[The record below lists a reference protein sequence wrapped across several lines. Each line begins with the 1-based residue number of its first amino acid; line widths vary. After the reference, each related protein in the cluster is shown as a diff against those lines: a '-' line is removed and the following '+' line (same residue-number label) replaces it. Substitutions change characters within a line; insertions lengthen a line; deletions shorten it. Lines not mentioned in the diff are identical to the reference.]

1 MLNEFWP
8 PILLSLKVATISALL
23 ALIFG
28 ILFGRLFAD
37 KHFKGKMIIETLML
51 LPIVLPPT
59 VIGFLLIFFFGKNSP
74 AGAFIETLFD
84 SSIIFTPLA
93 AIIASTIVAFPLMYQ
108 SVKTGFQAVDK
119 DIEEAAK
126 MDGAS
131 DFNVFLQVTL
141 PLSVKSIVSGFILSF
156 ARALGEFGATLMF
169 AGNIPGKTQTA
180 PTAVYVAMETGNMKL
195 AWLLVISM
203 IFISFLMLL
212 TTNLTQRKP

>member
-203 IFISFLMLL
+203 ILISFLMLL

>member
-28 ILFGRLFAD
+28 ILFARLFAD

-84 SSIIFTPLA
+84 RSIIFTPLA